1 MNTLKSVRHVRQQTA
16 VLALLGVM
24 LLGACTS
31 DISVLRTPDAPTTLE
46 VPGTSDGELSTLRHA
61 SGIAHS
67 MRVSNGTVRP
77 PLLLDGAWEIEV
89 DGKRVGDVLVGDV
102 LVEHDTPVDGKALL
116 ACWVGAGTE
125 KPRAT
130 TPEGVR
136 CTQSIVL
143 LVAVTEGYRSAEALI
158 ETARNGLGEDRNLWG
173 WYCNIAGDAAAMG
186 AVLAGA
192 DGRTLM
198 RNEESFCDYS
208 VLHGVG
214 AATVLLHAANPVP
227 AVRATCAPDPLAQI
241 PAIARTSQCW
251 HGAGTGFAR
260 ISRLNILEGAKLC
273 GQAPEESSRMNCF
286 EGLFSFARTY
296 RLRGENVRRNWPS
309 IEIDGAAC
317 NKLDGAPSL
326 LETCYRSSA
335 QTLIHDVA
343 NIQSDSAEARKD
355 SVNTMLATCAK
366 SDGEHT
372 SECWAGLGTLVANS
386 LHPDLDNA
394 VEVSFWLNVC
404 TDAPNTSMVA
414 RCYERAALGILEN
427 DQLVSGLTIDEII
440 ELVPANL
447 ALDLRVKL
455 KNWSQS
461 LGGRSN

>member
-1 MNTLKSVRHVRQQTA
+1 MNTLKSVWQTRRQTM
-16 VLALLGVM
+16 VLALLGVL

-31 DISVLRTPDAPTTLE
+31 EGSVLRTPDAPATLE
-46 VPGTSDGELSTLRHA
+46 VPGTPDGELVTLRHT
-61 SGIAHS
+61 SGVSHTMS
-67 MRVSNGTVRP
+67 VSNGTVRP
-77 PLLLDGAWEIEV
+77 PLLLDGAWVLET
-89 DGKRVGDVLVGDV
+89 DGERVGDVLVGDV
-102 LVEHDTPVDGKALL
+102 LVDHRTPVDGKALL
-116 ACWVGAGTE
+116 TCWVGAGTE

-143 LVAVTEGYRSAEALI
+143 FVAVTEGYQSAEALI

-186 AVLAGA
+186 AVLAGE

-214 AATVLLHAANPVP
+214 AATVLLHAENPVP
-227 AVRATCAPDPLAQI
+227 AVRATCAPDPLAQL
-241 PAIARTSQCW
+241 PTIARTSQCW

-260 ISRLNILEGAKLC
+260 ISRLDVLEGEKLC
-273 GQAPEESSRMNCF
+273 RQAPEESSRMNCV

-296 RLRGENVRRNWPS
+296 RLRGEDVRRSWPGVT
-309 IEIDGAAC
+309 IDGAAC
-317 NKLDGAPSL
+317 NKLDGSPSL

-343 NIQSDSAEARKD
+343 NSHLDSAEARST
-355 SVNTMLATCAK
+355 SVGTMLATCAS

-386 LHPDLDNA
+386 LHPDLEDTT
-394 VEVSFWLNVC
+394 EVSFWLNVC
-404 TDAPNTSMVA
+404 RDAPDASTVA
-414 RCYERAALGILEN
+414 RCYERAALGVLEN
-427 DQLVSGLTIDEII
+427 DQLISGLTVDEII
-440 ELVPANL
+440 ELVPATL
-447 ALDLRVKL
+447 AVDLRVKL
-455 KNWSQS
+455 VNWSQS